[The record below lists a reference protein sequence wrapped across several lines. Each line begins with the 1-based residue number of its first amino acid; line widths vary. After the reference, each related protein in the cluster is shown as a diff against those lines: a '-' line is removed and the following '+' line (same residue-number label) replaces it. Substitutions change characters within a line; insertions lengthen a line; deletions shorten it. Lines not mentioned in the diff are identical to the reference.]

1 MSEIAN
7 PGRERIL
14 ARVNKAL
21 EKPRPKLDPL
31 PEVSAFAPVGNL
43 LERFQSECKG
53 NLTHCFVAAEAAS
66 SLREVL
72 HSLPAGHVFAEDVP
86 HFRQLLQN
94 CEREIRWSSDGPP
107 AESAVATITRCESLM
122 ARTGSVLVS
131 SSCGGRSASVTAPVH
146 IVIAHEHQLVEDVE
160 AALIQADEK
169 KLAETNS
176 FLGVIT
182 GCSRTGDIEKIL
194 VIGAHGPTRLVVI
207 VERG

>member
-1 MSEIAN
+1 MSEIVN

-14 ARVNKAL
+14 ARIDKAL
-21 EKPRPKLDPL
+21 EKPRPKLDP
-31 PEVSAFAPVGNL
+31 PQTSAAFAPVGNL
-43 LERFQSECKG
+43 LERFVLECKG
-53 NLTHCFVAAEAAS
+53 NLTDCFVTSDAAS
-66 SLREVL
+66 TLNELLRSVPE
-72 HSLPAGHVFAEDVP
+72 GHIFAEDVP

-94 CEREIRWSSDGPP
+94 CEREIRWSIDGPP
-107 AESAVATITRCESLM
+107 AESAIVTITRCESLM

-131 SSCGGRSASVTAPVH
+131 SSCGGRSASVAAPVH
-146 IVIAHEHQLVEDVE
+146 IVVAHERQLVEDVE

-207 VERG
+207 IERA